1 MEKIKAFVSK
11 LPHPIRWLIVMIIGF
26 TFLILGLVMLVTP
39 GPGLLFIFFGTSILA
54 LEIKWAR
61 DLNKQGMQGLERI
74 VAKFKQIFKR
84 NKKED
89 Q

>member
-1 MEKIKAFVSK
+1 
-11 LPHPIRWLIVMIIGF
+11 MIIGF
-26 TFLILGLVMLVTP
+26 TLLILGLIMIVTP

-61 DLNKQGMQGLERI
+61 ELNQQGMQGLERI
-74 VAKFKQIFKR
+74 VVKLKQFFKR
-84 NKKED
+84 NKNKD

>member
-1 MEKIKAFVSK
+1 MEKIKAFLSK

-26 TFLILGLVMLVTP
+26 TLLILGLIMIVTP

-61 DLNKQGMQGLERI
+61 ELNQQGMQGLERI
-74 VAKFKQIFKR
+74 VVKLKQFFKR
-84 NKKED
+84 NKNKD